1 MNDTRWFHDLTTDEA
16 KQERRTLAQ
25 RLIAALGAL
34 CLVVL
39 VLLAATWPTKAN
51 ALPIA
56 QTVTQDG
63 QKIVLTDEECRL
75 DAVKNLK
82 HRATWTENGKVYE
95 GCYGVHPAG
104 VVLGYFADKTVVMI
118 PVQTFTQVIGV

>member
-1 MNDTRWFHDLTTDEA
+1 MLEIIDEIRPR
-16 KQERRTLAQ
+16 KEERSAFREIASYVIGLLA
-25 RLIAALGAL
+25 LVALGIA
-34 CLVVL
+34 V
-39 VLLAATWPTKAN
+39 TWHTKAN

>member
-1 MNDTRWFHDLTTDEA
+1 MFEIYPEMSSNDA
-16 KQERRTLAQ
+16 KAERGFLRKV
-25 RLIAALGAL
+25 IAVLGAVCFFL
-34 CLVVL
+34 LFA
-39 VLLAATWPTKAN
+39 LAATWPTKAN

-95 GCYGVHPAG
+95 GCYWVHPAG

>member
-1 MNDTRWFHDLTTDEA
+1 MFEIYPEMSSSDA
-16 KQERRTLAQ
+16 KAERGFLRKV
-25 RLIAALGAL
+25 IAFLGAVCFFL
-34 CLVVL
+34 LFA
-39 VLLAATWPTKAN
+39 LAATWPTKAH

>member
-1 MNDTRWFHDLTTDEA
+1 MFEIYPEMSSSDA
-16 KQERRTLAQ
+16 KAERGFLRKV
-25 RLIAALGAL
+25 IAVLGAICFFL
-34 CLVVL
+34 LFA
-39 VLLAATWPTKAN
+39 LAATWPTKAN

>member
-1 MNDTRWFHDLTTDEA
+1 MFEIYPEMSSSDA
-16 KQERRTLAQ
+16 KAERGFLRKV
-25 RLIAALGAL
+25 IAFLGAVCFFL
-34 CLVVL
+34 LFA
-39 VLLAATWPTKAN
+39 LAATWPTKAN